1 MSIFEANKHLK
12 RMVNQKLLQAL
23 ISKCKDMGLSE
34 ESIQA
39 IAGIASG
46 GLTDGS
52 TDEEIEARAN
62 LFLPACKTMQG
73 EATRWAQKAK
83 GTQTPPQTPPE
94 TKPNNEAG
102 LEEKILAKLEEKY
115 GGVIKSQ
122 GDVIT
127 QLQKQLNDSQRNSTI
142 SAEMQK
148 LGLTTE
154 DMEFIT
160 VPSDANVPEFLG
172 KVKQSLVNRGLK
184 SADTSVTKEAQET
197 ANNELAKT
205 MLQEYSVKND

>member
-1 MSIFEANKHLK
+1 
-12 RMVNQKLLQAL
+12 
-23 ISKCKDMGLSE
+23 MGLSE

-39 IAGIASG
+39 IAGIASE

-115 GGVIKSQ
+115 GGVI
-122 GDVIT
+122 T

-184 SADTSVTKEAQET
+184 PADTSVTKEAQET

>member
-23 ISKCKDMGLSE
+23 IGKCKDMGLSE

-39 IAGIASG
+39 IAGIASE

-62 LFLPACKTMQG
+62 LFLPAYKTMQG

-83 GTQTPPQTPPE
+83 GTQTPPQTPPV
-94 TKPNNEAG
+94 TKPNEDG

-115 GGVIKSQ
+115 GGVIKTQ
-122 GDVIT
+122 GDTIT
-127 QLQKQLNDSQRNSTI
+127 QLQKQLSDSQRNGTI
-142 SAEMQK
+142 SAEMKK

-184 SADTSVTKEAQET
+184 PADTSVTKEAQNT
-197 ANNELAKT
+197 ANNEMAKT

>member
-39 IAGIASG
+39 IAGIASE

-115 GGVIKSQ
+115 GGVI
-122 GDVIT
+122 T

-184 SADTSVTKEAQET
+184 PADTSVTKDTKIQA
-197 ANNELAKT
+197 AGVN
-205 MLQEYSVKND
+205 

>member
-39 IAGIASG
+39 IAGIASE

-115 GGVIKSQ
+115 GS
-122 GDVIT
+122 VIT

-184 SADTSVTKEAQET
+184 PADTSVTKEAQET

>member
-23 ISKCKDMGLSE
+23 ISKCKDMGLLE

-39 IAGIASG
+39 IAGIASE

-115 GGVIKSQ
+115 GGVI
-122 GDVIT
+122 T

-184 SADTSVTKEAQET
+184 PADTSVTKEAQET

>member
-1 MSIFEANKHLK
+1 
-12 RMVNQKLLQAL
+12 MVNQKLLQAL

-39 IAGIASG
+39 IAGIASE

-52 TDEEIEARAN
+52 TDDEIEARAN

-83 GTQTPPQTPPE
+83 GTQSQQQQQPNP
-94 TKPNNEAG
+94 KPDEDG
-102 LEEKILAKLEEKY
+102 LEAKIMAKLDEKY
-115 GGVIKSQ
+115 GGVIKTQ
-122 GDVIT
+122 GDTIT
-127 QLQKQLNDSQRNSTI
+127 QLQKQLNDSQRDSTI
-142 SAEMQK
+142 SAEMK
-148 LGLTTE
+148 RLGLTTE

-160 VPSDANVPEFLG
+160 VPSDANIPEFLG
-172 KVKQSLVNRGLK
+172 KVKQSFINRGLK
-184 SADTSVTKEAQET
+184 PADTSVTKEAQET

-205 MLQEYSVKND
+205 MLQEYTVKND

>member
-39 IAGIASG
+39 IAGIASE

-115 GGVIKSQ
+115 GGVI
-122 GDVIT
+122 T

-184 SADTSVTKEAQET
+184 PADTSVTKEAQET

-205 MLQEYSVKND
+205 MLQVYSVKND

>member
-1 MSIFEANKHLK
+1 
-12 RMVNQKLLQAL
+12 MVNQKLLQAL

-39 IAGIASG
+39 IAGIASE

-115 GGVIKSQ
+115 GGVI
-122 GDVIT
+122 T

-184 SADTSVTKEAQET
+184 PADTSVTKEAQET

>member
-39 IAGIASG
+39 IAGIASE

-115 GGVIKSQ
+115 GV
-122 GDVIT
+122 
-127 QLQKQLNDSQRNSTI
+127 
-142 SAEMQK
+142 
-148 LGLTTE
+148 
-154 DMEFIT
+154 
-160 VPSDANVPEFLG
+160 
-172 KVKQSLVNRGLK
+172 
-184 SADTSVTKEAQET
+184 
-197 ANNELAKT
+197 
-205 MLQEYSVKND
+205 

>member
-39 IAGIASG
+39 IAGIASE

-115 GGVIKSQ
+115 GGVI
-122 GDVIT
+122 T

-142 SAEMQK
+142 SVEMQK

-184 SADTSVTKEAQET
+184 PADTSVTKEAQET

>member
-1 MSIFEANKHLK
+1 
-12 RMVNQKLLQAL
+12 MVNQKLLQAL

-39 IAGIASG
+39 IAGIASE

-115 GGVIKSQ
+115 GGVI
-122 GDVIT
+122 T
-127 QLQKQLNDSQRNSTI
+127 QLQKQLNDSQRNSAI

-184 SADTSVTKEAQET
+184 PADTSVTKEAQET

>member
-39 IAGIASG
+39 IAGIASE

-115 GGVIKSQ
+115 GGVI
-122 GDVIT
+122 T
-127 QLQKQLNDSQRNSTI
+127 QLQKQLNDSQRNSAI

-184 SADTSVTKEAQET
+184 PADTSVTKEAQET

>member
-23 ISKCKDMGLSE
+23 IGKCKDMGLSE

-39 IAGIASG
+39 IAGIASE

-83 GTQTPPQTPPE
+83 GNQTPPQIPPV
-94 TKPNNEAG
+94 TKPNEDG

-115 GGVIKSQ
+115 GGVIKTQ
-122 GDVIT
+122 GDTIT
-127 QLQKQLNDSQRNSTI
+127 QLQQQLNDSQRNSTI
-142 SAEMQK
+142 SAEMKK

-160 VPSDANVPEFLG
+160 VPSDANIPEFLG
-172 KVKQSLVNRGLK
+172 KVKQSFINRGLK
-184 SADTSVTKEAQET
+184 PADTSVTKEAQNT
-197 ANNELAKT
+197 ANNEMAKT

>member
-39 IAGIASG
+39 IAGIASE

-102 LEEKILAKLEEKY
+102 LEEKILTKLEEKY
-115 GGVIKSQ
+115 GG
-122 GDVIT
+122 VIT

-184 SADTSVTKEAQET
+184 PADTSVTKEAQET

>member
-39 IAGIASG
+39 IAGIASE

-115 GGVIKSQ
+115 GGVI
-122 GDVIT
+122 T

-184 SADTSVTKEAQET
+184 PADTSVTKEAQET

>member
-1 MSIFEANKHLK
+1 
-12 RMVNQKLLQAL
+12 MVNQKLLQAL

-39 IAGIASG
+39 IAGIASE

-115 GGVIKSQ
+115 GGVI
-122 GDVIT
+122 T

-184 SADTSVTKEAQET
+184 PADTSVTKEAQET

-205 MLQEYSVKND
+205 MLQEYYVKND

>member
-39 IAGIASG
+39 IAGIASE

-102 LEEKILAKLEEKY
+102 LEEEILAKLEEKY
-115 GGVIKSQ
+115 GG
-122 GDVIT
+122 VIT

-184 SADTSVTKEAQET
+184 PADTSVTKEAQET

>member
-34 ESIQA
+34 ESIKA
-39 IAGIASG
+39 IAGIASE

-83 GTQTPPQTPPE
+83 ETQTPPQTPPE

-115 GGVIKSQ
+115 GG
-122 GDVIT
+122 VIT

-184 SADTSVTKEAQET
+184 PADTSVTKEAQET

>member
-39 IAGIASG
+39 IAGIASE

-115 GGVIKSQ
+115 GGVI
-122 GDVIT
+122 T

-184 SADTSVTKEAQET
+184 PADTSVTKEAQET

-205 MLQEYSVKND
+205 MLQEYYVKND

>member
-12 RMVNQKLLQAL
+12 RMVNQKLLQVL
-23 ISKCKDMGLSE
+23 IGKCKDMGLSE

-39 IAGIASG
+39 IAGIASE

-62 LFLPACKTMQG
+62 LFLPAYKTMQG

-83 GTQTPPQTPPE
+83 GTQTQQQQQPNP
-94 TKPNNEAG
+94 KPDEDG
-102 LEEKILAKLEEKY
+102 LEAKIMAKLEEKY
-115 GGVIKSQ
+115 GGVIKTQ
-122 GDVIT
+122 GDTIT

-142 SAEMQK
+142 SAEMEK
-148 LGLTTE
+148 LGLTAE

-184 SADTSVTKEAQET
+184 PADTSVSKEAQNT
-197 ANNELAKT
+197 ANNEMAKT

>member
-1 MSIFEANKHLK
+1 
-12 RMVNQKLLQAL
+12 MVNQKLLQAL
-23 ISKCKDMGLSE
+23 IGKCKDMGLSE

-39 IAGIASG
+39 IAGIASE

-83 GTQTPPQTPPE
+83 GTQTQQQQPS
-94 TKPNNEAG
+94 TKPDEDG

-115 GGVIKSQ
+115 GGVIKTQ
-122 GDVIT
+122 GDTIT
-127 QLQKQLNDSQRNSTI
+127 QLQQQLNDSQRNSTI
-142 SAEMQK
+142 SAEMKK

-160 VPSDANVPEFLG
+160 VPSDANIPEFLG
-172 KVKQSLVNRGLK
+172 KVKQSFINRGLK
-184 SADTSVTKEAQET
+184 PADTSVTKEAQNT
-197 ANNELAKT
+197 ANNEMAKT

>member
-39 IAGIASG
+39 IE

-115 GGVIKSQ
+115 GGVI
-122 GDVIT
+122 T

-184 SADTSVTKEAQET
+184 PADTSVTKEAQET